1 MNKDLT
7 ATLTL
12 PEVVGGTRVELQYRP
27 YNSNADWAVY
37 TASMTWTDGS
47 INPYYYTAT
56 VSSLSGNYEFRAV
69 AFNAAG
75 TEIAVAPQIVPVYF

>member
-1 MNKDLT
+1 MNKNLT

-27 YNSNADWAVY
+27 YSSNGAWATY
-37 TASMTWTDGS
+37 TASMSWTNGS

-56 VSSLSGNYEFRAV
+56 VSGLTGNYEFRAV
-69 AFNAAG
+69 AYNAAG
-75 TEIAVAPQIVPVYF
+75 TEIAVSAEIVPVYF